1 MRTARLA
8 IAMGLLLGLLTGCGA
23 AGAHDA
29 SVPFCFPSPGG
40 DAAPLIL
47 MAQAVPSAAYIPCIS
62 VFPGGWSF
70 GGERIRNGRS
80 EFWLDSDRAGF
91 HALTVFLS
99 RSCDISEAVPI
110 PPEAG
115 EPLMDRYEEP
125 TALPPTFSGS
135 RYYVFPGGCVTYRFS
150 FLPGATYAQAV
161 EATEA
166 LSFTSRADG
175 VVALA
180 EDGLILCGRG
190 VDCPG

>member
-1 MRTARLA
+1 MRPTRLA
-8 IAMGLLLGLLTGCGA
+8 IAMGLLIGLLTGCGT
-23 AGAHDA
+23 GAHDA
-29 SVPFCFPSPGG
+29 SVPFCFPNPGG

-62 VFPGGWSF
+62 AFPGGWTF

-80 EFWLDSDRAGF
+80 EFWLNSDRAGYR
-91 HALTVFLS
+91 ALTVLFAP
-99 RSCDISEAVPI
+99 SCDISRAVPV

-115 EPLMDRYEEP
+115 EPRMDRYEEP

-150 FLPGATYAQAV
+150 FIQGATYTQAV

-166 LSFTSRADG
+166 LSFTSRALGVTELAKDG
-175 VVALA
+175 YV
-180 EDGLILCGRG
+180 LCGRG
-190 VDCPG
+190 VACPG